1 MSDQN
6 SNRPTS
12 NFDLANKQT
21 QEKEAVQEPLTE
33 IAMED
38 IATEEDIMWM
48 RHALTLADKAE
59 SIGEVPVG
67 ACVVLNGELIGE
79 GFNTPITDNDPS
91 AHAELRAVKEAA
103 AAVQN
108 YRLIDAT
115 LYVTLEPCSM
125 CAGMLVHAR
134 VKRVVFGAKDAK
146 TGAAG
151 SVMNLLQHPALNHQ
165 LEVVSGVLADE
176 CANKL
181 SDFFRKRRKEI
192 KAAKKAKKLLEGD
205 ASN

>member
-6 SNRPTS
+6 SNRPTP

-108 YRLIDAT
+108 YRLIDAA

-192 KAAKKAKKLLEGD
+192 KAAKKAKRLLEDD

>member
-6 SNRPTS
+6 SNCPTP

-38 IATEEDIMWM
+38 IATKEDIMWM

-192 KAAKKAKKLLEGD
+192 KAAKKAKRLLEGD

>member
-38 IATEEDIMWM
+38 IATKEDIMWM

-165 LEVVSGVLADE
+165 LEVVSGLLADE

-181 SDFFRKRRKEI
+181 SDFFRTRRKEI
-192 KAAKKAKKLLEGD
+192 KAAKKAKRLLEGD
-205 ASN
+205 ASS

>member
-6 SNRPTS
+6 SNRPTP

-48 RHALTLADKAE
+48 KHALTLADKAE

-67 ACVVLNGELIGE
+67 ACVVLNGELISE

-108 YRLIDAT
+108 YRLIDAA

-192 KAAKKAKKLLEGD
+192 KAAKKAKRLLEGD

>member
-6 SNRPTS
+6 SNCPTLKS
-12 NFDLANKQT
+12 DLDAEYM
-21 QEKEAVQEPLTE
+21 QEKDAAREPLTE
-33 IAMED
+33 IAIED
-38 IATEEDIMWM
+38 KAAEEDVKWM
-48 RHALTLADKAE
+48 KHALTLADKAE

-91 AHAELRAVKEAA
+91 AHAELRAVKAA
-103 AAVQN
+103 ASAVQN

-165 LEVVSGVLADE
+165 VEVVSGVLAEE

-192 KAAKKAKKLLEGD
+192 KAAKKAKRLLEGD

>member
-6 SNRPTS
+6 SNCPTP

-108 YRLIDAT
+108 YRLIDTT

-165 LEVVSGVLADE
+165 LEVVSGVLAEE

>member
-6 SNRPTS
+6 SNRPTP

-192 KAAKKAKKLLEGD
+192 KAAKKAKRLLEDD
-205 ASN
+205 ASS

>member
-6 SNRPTS
+6 SNRPTP

-103 AAVQN
+103 SKVQN

-165 LEVVSGVLADE
+165 LEIVSGVLAEE

>member
-6 SNRPTS
+6 SNLSTLS
-12 NFDLANKQT
+12 FDLANKQT
-21 QEKEAVQEPLTE
+21 QEKEAVQDPLTE
-33 IAMED
+33 ISMEQ
-38 IATEEDIMWM
+38 IATEEDVMWM

-192 KAAKKAKKLLEGD
+192 KAAKKAKRLLEGD

>member
-6 SNRPTS
+6 SNRPTP

-103 AAVQN
+103 SKVQN

-192 KAAKKAKKLLEGD
+192 KAAKKAKRLLEGD

>member
-6 SNRPTS
+6 SNRPTP

-103 AAVQN
+103 SKVQN

-165 LEVVSGVLADE
+165 LEVVSGVLAEE

>member
-21 QEKEAVQEPLTE
+21 QEKKAVQEPLTE

-192 KAAKKAKKLLEGD
+192 KAAKKAKRLLEGD
-205 ASN
+205 ASS